1 MHAPT
6 SPMRR
11 KRERLIA
18 LDYNPI
24 AHLLDPAPCEYTHT
38 PDRPRDVCDDAL
50 HLVTPAALGPCPT
63 CGKAYC
69 RACHPARCPKC
80 GQAPR
85 A

>member
-11 KRERLIA
+11 KRERLIT

-24 AHLLDPAPCEYTHT
+24 ARQLDPAPCEYTHT